1 MSKINIIFGSMG
13 NQLANYKTEKKQK
26 EIEYKNLE
34 SIIRSREYMISELLR
49 SQNYLK
55 INYKNI
61 ETIFNLFFDENQ
73 YWESLIRIYNEFIQN
88 EDNQNITDVDEIYE
102 NISII
107 FYNTF
112 PEIEESYDKESIS
125 ILIKLFITVVQL
137 DGSLINDEINIDNSI
152 INIILNDE
160 REYVRSQKVIQEQ
173 LSQEI
178 ANIDNK
184 ISTIVQESINNSNNI
199 QPTTKTVINK
209 IQSICENIN
218 ETLTYI
224 LNKHKDDKKFQNI
237 QLLTIN
243 DALVTQIDN
252 QINETVNNENILNTE
267 GVAIPSILSNNDEI
281 KEIIVDGTALS
292 KYEIVIGDGTQ
303 IISGIIRFK
312 YVDGSYKDI
321 TSESEE
327 YSKINKV
334 VTVDNPNLVQ
344 IFDSVIIGKKSGITN
359 VNCKYSY
366 YDENTNQTFTY
377 TTKIEN
383 LTII

>member
-1 MSKINIIFGSMG
+1 MSKINIIFGSIG

-34 SIIRSREYMISELLR
+34 SIIQSREYMINELLR

-61 ETIFNLFFDENQ
+61 ETVFNLFFDENQ
-73 YWESLIRIYNEFIQN
+73 YWESLIRIYNEFIQDEEN
-88 EDNQNITDVDEIYE
+88 RNITNVDEIYE

-137 DGSLINDEINIDNSI
+137 DGSLINDEIDIDNSI

-178 ANIDNK
+178 ATIDSK
-184 ISTIVQESINNSNNI
+184 ISTIVQESFNNSDNV
-199 QPTTKTVINK
+199 QPTTKMVINK
-209 IQSICENIN
+209 IQTICENIN

-224 LNKHKDDKKFQNI
+224 LDKYKDDDKFKNV

-243 DALVTQIDN
+243 DALVTQVDN
-252 QINETVNNENILNTE
+252 QINETVNNENILNTR
-267 GVAIPSILSNNDEI
+267 GVAVPSILSNNDEI
-281 KEIIVDGTALS
+281 QEIIVDGTTLS
-292 KYEIVIGDGTQ
+292 KYEITIGDGTQ
-303 IISGIIRFK
+303 VISGIIRFK
-312 YVDGSYKDI
+312 YTDGSYKDI
-321 TSESEE
+321 TNESEE

-334 VTVDNPNLVQ
+334 VTVDNPSLVQ
-344 IFDSVIIGKKSGITN
+344 IFDSVIIGKNSGITN
-359 VNCKYSY
+359 VNCEYSY

-377 TTKIEN
+377 TTQIEN
-383 LTII
+383 LTIL

>member
-13 NQLANYKTEKKQK
+13 NQLANYKIEKKQK

-184 ISTIVQESINNSNNI
+184 ISTIVQESINNSNNV

-209 IQSICENIN
+209 IQSICKNIN

-224 LNKHKDDKKFQNI
+224 LDKHKDDKKFQNI

>member
-1 MSKINIIFGSMG
+1 M
-13 NQLANYKTEKKQK
+13 
-26 EIEYKNLE
+26 
-34 SIIRSREYMISELLR
+34 
-49 SQNYLK
+49 
-55 INYKNI
+55 
-61 ETIFNLFFDENQ
+61 
-73 YWESLIRIYNEFIQN
+73 IRIYNEFIQN

-184 ISTIVQESINNSNNI
+184 ISTIVQESINNSNNV

-224 LNKHKDDKKFQNI
+224 LDKHKDDKKFQNI

-303 IISGIIRFK
+303 VISGIIRFK

>member
-1 MSKINIIFGSMG
+1 MSKINIIFGSIG

-34 SIIRSREYMISELLR
+34 SIIQSREYMISELLR

-61 ETIFNLFFDENQ
+61 ETVFNLFFDENQ
-73 YWESLIRIYNEFIQN
+73 YWESLIRIYNEFIQDEEN
-88 EDNQNITDVDEIYE
+88 RNITNVDEIYE

-137 DGSLINDEINIDNSI
+137 DGSLINDEIDIDNSI

-178 ANIDNK
+178 ATIDSK
-184 ISTIVQESINNSNNI
+184 ISTIVQESFNNSDNV
-199 QPTTKTVINK
+199 QPTTKMVINK
-209 IQSICENIN
+209 IQTICENIN

-224 LNKHKDDKKFQNI
+224 LDKYKDDEKFQNV

-243 DALVTQIDN
+243 DALVTQVDN
-252 QINETVNNENILNTE
+252 QINETVNNENILNTR
-267 GVAIPSILSNNDEI
+267 GVAVPSILSNNDEI
-281 KEIIVDGTALS
+281 QEIIVDGTTLS
-292 KYEIVIGDGTQ
+292 KYEITIGDGTQ
-303 IISGIIRFK
+303 VISGIIRFK
-312 YVDGSYKDI
+312 YTDGSYKDI
-321 TSESEE
+321 TNESEE

-334 VTVDNPNLVQ
+334 VTVDNPSLVQ
-344 IFDSVIIGKKSGITN
+344 IFDSVIIGKNSGITN
-359 VNCKYSY
+359 VNCEYSY

-377 TTKIEN
+377 TTQIEN
-383 LTII
+383 LTIL